1 MSLTAVA
8 FWAVYGAGL
17 CAALTRPIVGVMLY
31 ILVYHLNPE
40 DQWWGDSVRTLGVRT
55 SLLAALA
62 TTMGLA
68 LRDPRFALSG
78 RQLTASVRLLLIFTV
93 LAIGSLAWG
102 PPATERSFV
111 QIEKFTKVVLFVLL
125 MVSCVRTPGHY
136 QLVVLAWAAG
146 VFYIGYQASGG
157 VGLYASGRLT
167 GGLGGSDFADSSGLT
182 VHLVG
187 SLPLIG
193 VLAFMARRWW
203 SRGVVLIVGA
213 LAVNTIIL
221 TRTRSAL
228 FGFAALLVVGALSL
242 PRRHRFKGLLAIG
255 LGTLMS
261 FQLADPGWWKRM
273 QTLQDFREDAS
284 ATARL
289 QYWKAAFEMAADY
302 PLGIGIGKFHQ
313 TVDEYVAGL
322 SIERSAH
329 STFMTCLAEL
339 GWPGLILFLLIM
351 VVAMR
356 RMGWIIRRSP
366 YSSSFINIQIWR
378 WNTRFHFGW
387 HAMAL
392 RTALA
397 GYLACGLFTTRL
409 WAADLW
415 ILLGLAACLY
425 RLSREQA
432 RAEAESSS
440 PQPVSQGPGSYEIP
454 DALAVPR

>member
-1 MSLTAVA
+1 MSLTALA
-8 FWAVYGAGL
+8 FWLVYSVGL

-40 DQWWGDSVRTLGVRT
+40 DQWWGDSISALGMRT

-62 TTMGLA
+62 TTIGLA
-68 LRDPRFALSG
+68 LRNPRFALSG
-78 RQLTASVRLLLIFTV
+78 KQLTVSVKLLLIFTV

-102 PPATERSFV
+102 PPATDRSYV

-125 MVSCVRTPGHY
+125 MISCVRTAAHY

-146 VFYIGYQASGG
+146 VFYIGYQALGG
-157 VGLYASGRLT
+157 VGLYSSGRLT

-182 VHLVG
+182 VHLVA

-193 VLAFMARRWW
+193 VMAFVARRWW
-203 SRGVVLIVGA
+203 SRGAALVVGA

-228 FGFAALLVVGALSL
+228 FGFAALLVVGVLSL
-242 PRRHRFKGLLAIG
+242 PRRYRLKGIFAIG
-255 LGTLMS
+255 LGTLLS
-261 FQLADPGWWKRM
+261 LQLADPGWWKRM

-289 QYWKAAFEMAADY
+289 QYWKAAIEMAADY

-313 TVDEYVAGL
+313 MVDEYVAGL

-339 GWPGLILFLLIM
+339 GWPGLILFLTII
-351 VVAMR
+351 VVVMR
-356 RMGWIIRRSP
+356 RMGWIIGRSP
-366 YSSSFINIQIWR
+366 YSSSFIDLHVWR
-378 WNTRFHFGW
+378 WRSRFHFGW

-415 ILLGLAACLY
+415 MLLGLAACLY
-425 RLSREQA
+425 RLAREEA
-432 RAEAESSS
+432 RSEVEAPEPSA
-440 PQPVSQGPGSYEIP
+440 VHDDLGFADVP
-454 DALAVPR
+454 DGLAVSR